1 MVLSQNKGLKYPAL
15 IVSSNDLIIP
25 PGGSQ
30 FVRIAIKAIRE
41 WEAVYVTPVGSFVDL
56 FPVEVLAQ
64 VFSSQIYLPVNNRT
78 TEPREIMAGTVIC
91 FVRPVESDNMGCI
104 ACAYSLGNKEF

>member
-1 MVLSQNKGLKYPAL
+1 MSLHQYKGRRYPRL
-15 IVSSNDLIIP
+15 IVSSNDFIIP
-25 PGGSQ
+25 PGESQ
-30 FVRIAIKAIRE
+30 FFRIAVRSIRV
-41 WEAVYVTPVGSFVDL
+41 WETVYFTPVGSFVDL

-104 ACAYSLGNKEF
+104 ACAYSL